1 MEEIS
6 KDEYRVTYDAA
17 TTTVAFYG
25 KLRLYG
31 WAAYQPIEGLLRR
44 AIAGEPEVV
53 TLDVSE
59 LEFMNSTGIDM
70 LYRFAH
76 KVSGHA
82 GRLAVRRSKLP
93 IPWQRRLISTLE
105 MMAPNLTVVLTDEE
119 PEQSAS
125 PEAD

>member
-6 KDEYRVTYDAA
+6 RDEYRVTYNPA
-17 TTTVAFYG
+17 TATVAFYG

-31 WAAYQPIEGLLRR
+31 WAAYQPIEELLRR
-44 AIAGEPEVV
+44 AIAGDPELV
-53 TLDVSE
+53 TLDVSG

-76 KVSGHA
+76 RVSEHA
-82 GRLAVRRSKLP
+82 SGLAVQRSKLP

-105 MMAPNLTVVLTDEE
+105 MMEPNLRVVLTDEE
-119 PEQSAS
+119 SEQSAS
-125 PEAD
+125 SEAD